1 LDRHERLGDL
11 ARLALAPAVPAAGN
25 GTEERIMEHR
35 LSLDML
41 RAYAVEALAT
51 ARYGPPDPEKS
62 TQKTAVWKT
71 TEHGTLLV
79 NRLGNFFR
87 FDPERTDG
95 LRGAGALDWLIKVE
109 GLTAKDAVQRLQATP
124 APAAIPAAKAAEDG
138 ARRAYTPVADHPAAW
153 PAVRRYLT
161 QDRTLPPD
169 LVDRLRA
176 DRRIRAARWGG
187 VPYAVFPLRD
197 AAGQEVGA
205 VLRCA
210 GTPAQ
215 QQAQAAAGYAL
226 KRVAPGSDVKIG
238 YWSPYDSPAATALV
252 LVEAPLDA
260 VALWARFR
268 VRGTDLN
275 QVAIRA
281 TTGAAVNAQQWADR
295 AWAHVYAA
303 FDADAAG
310 DRLAERVT
318 VWGQTYGVPVHRV
331 VPSGAKD
338 WAAAWETDS
347 ANPEFCRWASQV
359 NSEREL

>member
-1 LDRHERLGDL
+1 
-11 ARLALAPAVPAAGN
+11 
-25 GTEERIMEHR
+25 MEHR
-35 LSLDML
+35 LSLDVL

-62 TQKTAVWKT
+62 TKKTAVWKT

-87 FDPERTDG
+87 FDPERPDG

-109 GLTAKDAVQRLQATP
+109 GLTPKDAVQRLQTTQIP
-124 APAAIPAAKAAEDG
+124 PAIPAAKAVAHG
-138 ARRAYTPVADHPAAW
+138 VRRAYTPIADLPAAW

-161 QDRTLPPD
+161 QDRALPPD
-169 LVDRLRA
+169 LVDHLRA
-176 DRRIRAARWGG
+176 DGRIRAARWGG
-187 VPYAVFPLRD
+187 VPYAVFPLID
-197 AAGQEVGA
+197 ATGREVGA

-215 QQAQAAAGYAL
+215 QQAQDAAGYAL
-226 KRVAPGSDVKIG
+226 KRVAPGSDVKTG
-238 YWSPYDSPAATALV
+238 YWSPHNPRAATAVV

-260 VALWARFR
+260 AALWARFR

-281 TTGAAVNAQQWADR
+281 TTGAALNPQQWADR
-295 AWAHVYAA
+295 TWAHVYAA

-310 DRLAERVT
+310 DRLAERVAA
-318 VWGQTYGVPVHRV
+318 WGQTHGVSVYRV

-338 WAAAWETDS
+338 WAAAWASEHGTDS
-347 ANPEFCRWASQV
+347 KRGPQYEPG
-359 NSEREL
+359 